1 MCANTAS
8 KWLRR
13 QSFPSFWKCPRFYRQ
28 HQFWTGQPPVS
39 SHQSHLWP
47 PATTPAACT
56 SIQPPPL
63 ASKSMSG
70 HSLKYILLPLYYNQ
84 GSCGFSEKT

>member
-70 HSLKYILLPLYYNQ
+70 HSLKYILLAFYYNQ
-84 GSCGFSEKT
+84 GE